1 MKALFSGFL
10 GPPNDSESG
19 PRDQEEWDEQERER
33 EREREREMRGS
44 PLSRRELSD

>member
-19 PRDQEEWDEQERER
+19 PRDQEMRER
-33 EREREREMRGS
+33 ERDEGVTTVQKGAE
-44 PLSRRELSD
+44 